1 MSHEAYCED
10 FFITADKNTI
20 ALVEQLVLWKK
31 RNLTLYAADVLNLM
45 IDNNLITMVEVE
57 QIMESTKNKPL
68 DIILPTSYISQ

>member
-20 ALVEQLVLWKK
+20 AFVEQIVLWKK

-57 QIMESTKNKPL
+57 QIMESIRNKSL
-68 DIILPTSYISQ
+68 DITLPTRYIED